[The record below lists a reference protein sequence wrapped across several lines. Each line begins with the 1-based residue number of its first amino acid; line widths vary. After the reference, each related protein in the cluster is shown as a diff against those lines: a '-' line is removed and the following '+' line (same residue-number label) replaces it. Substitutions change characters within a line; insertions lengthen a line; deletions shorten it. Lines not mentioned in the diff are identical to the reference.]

1 MLQWSIAKQLLLLR
15 IWSSTIYTFVSDL
28 GFELGF
34 KNIYQRHTHTHRHRK
49 PNSTRLRE
57 RVYCRSRMKW
67 NEMKWTLTALKWF
80 VVHEPRKKSH
90 KYNYTYTI
98 NKQKYMKY
106 LCWPILRVA
115 VDAIDVPNSTKAGN
129 SLELLIYKVMCV
141 ILFLFFF
148 CSSATLIHFINST

>member
-1 MLQWSIAKQLLLLR
+1 
-15 IWSSTIYTFVSDL
+15 
-28 GFELGF
+28 
-34 KNIYQRHTHTHRHRK
+34 
-49 PNSTRLRE
+49 
-57 RVYCRSRMKW
+57 
-67 NEMKWTLTALKWF
+67 
-80 VVHEPRKKSH
+80 
-90 KYNYTYTI
+90 
-98 NKQKYMKY
+98 MKY